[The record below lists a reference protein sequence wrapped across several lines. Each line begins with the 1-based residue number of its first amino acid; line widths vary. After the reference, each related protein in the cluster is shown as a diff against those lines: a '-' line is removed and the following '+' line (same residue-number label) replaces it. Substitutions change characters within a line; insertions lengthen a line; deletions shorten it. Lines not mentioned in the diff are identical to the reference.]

1 MGLFDYIFGK
11 RPKPNMQPQSSY
23 QTFNAYQPV
32 FRTYNGQIYE
42 NELVRAA
49 IDARARNI
57 SKLNIVIKGVAKPK
71 LRRKL
76 QLQPNELQTWSQ
88 FLYRVSTILDLHNT
102 CFIVPIFDV
111 YGEVS
116 GYYPVLPTSC
126 ALLEYQDRLWLKYQ
140 FQNGKSAA
148 VEYDLCGVLTK
159 FQYKDDFFGETNVA
173 LYPTMQLIN
182 INNQAIQEGVKSA
195 ATYRFMAKMT
205 NFVKPEDLVNERKR
219 FSNENFK
226 GESGG
231 GLLLFPNTYGDI
243 KQIESKPFVID
254 PQEMDQIKN
263 NVFNYFGV
271 NEKIIQNKATDDET
285 DAFFN
290 GCIEPFC
297 IQFSDTLTR
306 MAYTERERA
315 EGNKIMLVANRLQ
328 YMSVT
333 HKVAMAQALSDRGIL
348 TIDEVRDLFNYPPLP
363 DDVGKQ
369 VLARGEYYNIQ
380 ENETD
385 NTNQEQTEPESPKNN
400 ENEGNTKGENNN
412 AS

>member
-148 VEYDLCGVLTK
+148 IEYDLCGVLTK

-254 PQEMDQIKN
+254 PQEMNQIKN

-271 NEKIIQNKATDDET
+271 NEKIIQNIATDDQL

-306 MAYTERERA
+306 MAYTERERT

-385 NTNQEQTEPESPKNN
+385 NTNQDQTEPESPKNN